1 MFYEYGPRGKEH
13 FCRLYYILYYLPQVI
28 NNTIQ
33 KDLKK
38 ITEEGRQVEKDL
50 RAERVKLIRE
60 KIKEAGGDVSAL
72 NDAGRTFDYFYFS
85 IILLDFDYF

>member
-1 MFYEYGPRGKEH
+1 
-13 FCRLYYILYYLPQVI
+13 VI

-72 NDAGRTFDYFYFS
+72 NDAGMTFVYFFLVLFYWIL
-85 IILLDFDYF
+85 IIFILVFWWNTGFWFLFIF